1 MQKEDQLPRRNLIWP
16 FRKEKNNEKIIEENK
31 ESQPSNI
38 TRRSILAGALGTVLF
53 VLSRKAFA
61 RNFLK
66 ISYKVHK
73 SRLLNKKEYSLKIP
87 VHKGLSY
94 YGLAELY
101 TGNQTNGLYIQNFN
115 DNLKLFYGRN
125 QYIYIPVRLLR
136 PILRKVLEENNFARF
151 IIDNEEEDKINNLWD
166 IAVGFMNNS
175 LSVQEKIDI
184 LLMLNDEI
192 DPNTKIV
199 YDEQYIIVPD
209 SLIEKRLIDEEIP
222 KPTPAPTIKPIP
234 KIPPTLRKRQNP
246 YRVDISVI
254 KKRLRPR
261 DLFGARR
268 IRSLGRG
275 RYLIRK
281 HTGLDL
287 VSPIGTN
294 LYAVS
299 PGIVTEVYYYKK
311 GQHSLW
317 RNGKTLRY
325 KTDSGLLITYLH
337 LKEYNIKPGQRINL
351 NTLLGK
357 VGITGNADK
366 SNPHV
371 HIQVKKATVIDPYPY
386 VVVDTEWLLYFVK
399 ITFRPFS

>member
-1 MQKEDQLPRRNLIWP
+1 MHKMWKYKKVILVKDTDTGKETVRFSELFNSALRDRGLDGEVQVVRPADINVYDQGIVVKVMPG
-16 FRKEKNNEKIIEENK
+16 
-31 ESQPSNI
+31 NI
-38 TRRSILAGALGTVLF
+38 TYSKVEEKDIDLIVRKSI
-53 VLSRKAFA
+53 
-61 RNFLK
+61 
-66 ISYKVHK
+66 
-73 SRLLNKKEYSLKIP
+73 KKEEAVKEIQIDPKDKQVRIVLRNCGNIDPENIDDYIAVDGYRALK
-87 VHKGLSY
+87 
-94 YGLAELY
+94 
-101 TGNQTNGLYIQNFN
+101 
-115 DNLKLFYGRN
+115 
-125 QYIYIPVRLLR
+125 
-136 PILRKVLEENNFARF
+136 KVLEENNFARF

-386 VVVDTEWLLYFVK
+386 VVVDTE
-399 ITFRPFS
+399 

>member
-1 MQKEDQLPRRNLIWP
+1 MLTLHSKD
-16 FRKEKNNEKIIEENK
+16 
-31 ESQPSNI
+31 
-38 TRRSILAGALGTVLF
+38 
-53 VLSRKAFA
+53 
-61 RNFLK
+61 
-66 ISYKVHK
+66 H
-73 SRLLNKKEYSLKIP
+73 
-87 VHKGLSY
+87 
-94 YGLAELY
+94 
-101 TGNQTNGLYIQNFN
+101 

-246 YRVDISVI
+246 YRVDINYI
-254 KKRLRPR
+254 TRRLRTR

-268 IRSLGRG
+268 TRSLGKGKYRVT
-275 RYLIRK
+275 R

-287 VSPIGTN
+287 VAPVGTRLYPIEDG
-294 LYAVS
+294 V
-299 PGIVTEVYYYKK
+299 V
-311 GQHSLW
+311 LW
-317 RNGKTLRY
+317 VLAAWGRF
-325 KTDSGLLITYLH
+325 GLAST
-337 LKEYNIKPGQRINL
+337 
-351 NTLLGK
+351 
-357 VGITGNADK
+357 
-366 SNPHV
+366 SSW
-371 HIQVKKATVIDPYPY
+371 KATFTKAAKLNETNPIPNAFLNNVIFFYHSC
-386 VVVDTEWLLYFVK
+386 LYINVT
-399 ITFRPFS
+399 INQE

>member
-1 MQKEDQLPRRNLIWP
+1 MVWLFDIFLLKKYFLHPQPLFEENLEKVILIYVCFLKFNMQKEDQLPRRNLIWP

-246 YRVDISVI
+246 YRIDISVVNLPTPRVCLLANPSADGVGHQ
-254 KKRLRPR
+254 KKL
-261 DLFGARR
+261 
-268 IRSLGRG
+268 
-275 RYLIRK
+275 
-281 HTGLDL
+281 
-287 VSPIGTN
+287 TN
-294 LYAVS
+294 F
-299 PGIVTEVYYYKK
+299 
-311 GQHSLW
+311 
-317 RNGKTLRY
+317 N
-325 KTDSGLLITYLH
+325 
-337 LKEYNIKPGQRINL
+337 
-351 NTLLGK
+351 
-357 VGITGNADK
+357 
-366 SNPHV
+366 
-371 HIQVKKATVIDPYPY
+371 
-386 VVVDTEWLLYFVK
+386 
-399 ITFRPFS
+399 